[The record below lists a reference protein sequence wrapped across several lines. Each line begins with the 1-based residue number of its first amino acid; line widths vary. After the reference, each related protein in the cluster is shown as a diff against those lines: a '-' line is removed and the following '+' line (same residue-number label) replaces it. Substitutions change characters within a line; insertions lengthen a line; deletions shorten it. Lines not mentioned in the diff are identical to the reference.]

1 MHPYLNGNNSIS
13 TSLSQYN
20 DRTIMTS
27 SPFPPSASLPGD
39 GRIVVRLLPA
49 GGSGLETISYQYP
62 LKLISPSPTVAQKSA
77 LVFLLSY
84 GGGLVGGDGVN
95 LSVHMRRGSSLS
107 LVTQGHTKIFK
118 SATPDI
124 ITSQKMQVQVDEEA
138 AVCLLPD
145 PVQPFEDSVY
155 EQTQIFTL
163 RQRASLCLLDWVTQ
177 GRAAR
182 GEDWSFTRWTGRNEV
197 WTQGSDLGQKGRLL
211 IRDNVILS
219 QDGSKPVGLPL
230 KDTMHKMSVLGTLIL
245 TGPVMESI
253 GDFFM
258 AEFTALPRIGS
269 RDFRSKEDQEKDA
282 EEKPEFER
290 WRARR
295 IAMEKQHN
303 ILWSAAQVRGCVIV
317 KFGAATVEAG
327 RSWIG
332 TMLRREGSIASHF
345 GDSALM
351 CVEP

>member
-1 MHPYLNGNNSIS
+1 
-13 TSLSQYN
+13 
-20 DRTIMTS
+20 MT
-27 SPFPPSASLPGD
+27 SPFPRSTSLPGD

-62 LKLISPSPTVAQKSA
+62 LKLISPSPTVDQKSA

-95 LSVHMRRGSSLS
+95 LSIQVRRGSSLS

-118 SATPDI
+118 SPSPDVV
-124 ITSQKMQVQVDEEA
+124 TSQRLQVQVDEEA

-155 EQTQIFTL
+155 EQTQIFNL
-163 RQRASLCLLDWVTQ
+163 GNQASLCLLDWVTQ
-177 GRAAR
+177 GRVAR
-182 GEDWSFTRWTGRNEV
+182 GEDWSFIKWTGRNEV
-197 WTQGSDLGQKGRLL
+197 WTQGSDPAQKGRLL

-230 KDTMHKMSVLGTLIL
+230 KDTMHRMSVFGTLIL
-245 TGPVMESI
+245 RGPVMVAI

-258 AEFTALPRIGS
+258 AEFAALPRIGS
-269 RDFRSKEDQEKDA
+269 RDFRSREDQEKEA
-282 EEKPEFER
+282 EEKSEFEG
-290 WRARR
+290 WRSRR
-295 IAMEKQHN
+295 IELERQQGV
-303 ILWSAAQVRGCVIV
+303 LWSAAQVRGCVIV
-317 KFGAATVEAG
+317 KFGAVTVEAG

-332 TMLRREGSIASHF
+332 SMLVREGSIASYF
-345 GDSALM
+345 GDTALM
-351 CVEP
+351 CVQP

>member
-1 MHPYLNGNNSIS
+1 
-13 TSLSQYN
+13 
-20 DRTIMTS
+20 MT
-27 SPFPPSASLPGD
+27 SPFPKSTSRPGD

-49 GGSGLETISYQYP
+49 GGSGLETIGYQYP

-95 LSVHMRRGSSLS
+95 LTIRVHHGSSLS
-107 LVTQGHTKIFK
+107 LITQGHTKIFK
-118 SATPDI
+118 SPSPEVV
-124 ITSQKMQVQVDEEA
+124 TSQRLQVQIDEDA

-155 EQTQIFTL
+155 EQVQVFNL
-163 RQRASLCLLDWVTQ
+163 GNQASLCLLDWVTQ
-177 GRAAR
+177 GRVAR
-182 GEDWSFTRWTGRNEV
+182 GENWSFKSWKGRNEV
-197 WTQGSDLGQKGRLL
+197 WTQGSDPAQKERLL
-211 IRDNVILS
+211 IRDNIILS
-219 QDGSKPVGLPL
+219 QGGSQPVGLPL

-245 TGPVMESI
+245 RGPVMAPI

-258 AEFTALPRIGS
+258 REFAALPRIGS
-269 RDFRSKEDQEKDA
+269 RDFRSKEDQERDSKDM
-282 EEKPEFER
+282 PEFEQ
-290 WRARR
+290 WRLRR
-295 IAMEKQHN
+295 IDMERQQSV
-303 ILWSAAQVRGCVIV
+303 LWSAAQVRGCVIV
-317 KFGAATVEAG
+317 KFGAASVEAG

-332 TMLRREGSIASHF
+332 SMLAREGSIAAYF

>member
-1 MHPYLNGNNSIS
+1 
-13 TSLSQYN
+13 
-20 DRTIMTS
+20 MT
-27 SPFPPSASLPGD
+27 SPFPKSTSRPGD

-95 LSVHMRRGSSLS
+95 LAVRVHHGSSLS

-118 SATPDI
+118 SPSPEVV
-124 ITSQKMQVQVDEEA
+124 TSQRLQVQIDEDA

-155 EQTQIFTL
+155 EQVQVFNL
-163 RQRASLCLLDWVTQ
+163 GNRASLCLLDWVTQ
-177 GRAAR
+177 GRVAR
-182 GEDWSFTRWTGRNEV
+182 GENWSFKSWKGRNEV
-197 WTQGSDLGQKGRLL
+197 WTQASDSAQKERLL
-211 IRDNVILS
+211 IRDNIILS
-219 QDGSKPVGLPL
+219 QGGSQSVGLPL

-245 TGPVMESI
+245 RGPVVAPI

-258 AEFTALPRIGS
+258 REFAAFPRIGS
-269 RDFRSKEDQEKDA
+269 RDFRSKEDQERDSK
-282 EEKPEFER
+282 EMPEFEQ
-290 WRARR
+290 WRSRR
-295 IAMEKQHN
+295 IDMERQQSV
-303 ILWSAAQVRGCVIV
+303 LWSAAQVRGCVIV
-317 KFGAATVEAG
+317 KFGAASVEAG

-332 TMLRREGSIASHF
+332 SMLAREGNIAAYF
-345 GDSALM
+345 GHSALM

>member
-1 MHPYLNGNNSIS
+1 
-13 TSLSQYN
+13 
-20 DRTIMTS
+20 MT
-27 SPFPPSASLPGD
+27 SPFPRSTSLPGD

-62 LKLISPSPTVAQKSA
+62 LKLISPLPTVDQKSA

-84 GGGLVGGDGVN
+84 GGGLVGGDCVN
-95 LSVHMRRGSSLS
+95 LSIHVHRGSSLS

-118 SATPDI
+118 SPSPDV
-124 ITSQKMQVQVDEEA
+124 ITSQRLQVRVHGEA

-155 EQTQIFTL
+155 EQTQIFHL
-163 RQRASLCLLDWVTQ
+163 AERASLCLLDWVTQ

-197 WTQGSDLGQKGRLL
+197 WTQGSDSGQKGRLL
-211 IRDNVILS
+211 IRDNIILN
-219 QDGSKPVGLPL
+219 QDGSKMVGLPL
-230 KDTMHKMSVLGTLIL
+230 KETMHKMSVFGTLIL
-245 TGPVMESI
+245 RGPVVAPV

-258 AEFTALPRIGS
+258 AEFAATPRIGS
-269 RDFRSKEDQEKDA
+269 RDFRSKEDQEKEA
-282 EEKPEFER
+282 QEKSEFEQ
-290 WRARR
+290 WRSRR
-295 IAMEKQHN
+295 IDLERQQGV
-303 ILWSAAQVRGCVIV
+303 LWSAAQVRGCVIV

-332 TMLRREGSIASHF
+332 SMLVREGSIATYF
-345 GDSALM
+345 GDSTLM
-351 CVEP
+351 CVQP

>member
-1 MHPYLNGNNSIS
+1 
-13 TSLSQYN
+13 
-20 DRTIMTS
+20 MT
-27 SPFPPSASLPGD
+27 SPFPKSTSLPGD
-39 GRIVVRLLPA
+39 GRIVVGRLPA

-62 LKLISPSPTVAQKSA
+62 LKLIAPSPTVAQKAA

-84 GGGLVGGDGVN
+84 GGGLVGGDGVK
-95 LSVHMRRGSSLS
+95 LSIHVRRGASLS

-124 ITSQKMQVQVDEEA
+124 VTSQRLQVQVDEEA

-155 EQTQIFTL
+155 EQAQVFTVGK
-163 RQRASLCLLDWVTQ
+163 RASLCLLDWVTQ

-197 WTQGSDLGQKGRLL
+197 WTQGADPGQRGRLL

-219 QDGSKPVGLPL
+219 QDASKVAGLQL
-230 KDTMHKMSVLGTLIL
+230 KETMHGLSVLGTLIL
-245 TGPVMESI
+245 TGPVMASM

-258 AEFTALPRIGS
+258 AEFAALPRIGS
-269 RDFRSKEDQEKDA
+269 RDFRSREDRENDSG
-282 EEKPEFER
+282 EKPEFER
-290 WRARR
+290 WRAQR
-295 IAMEKQHN
+295 IEMERQQG

-332 TMLRREGSIASHF
+332 TMLARQGSIASYF
-345 GDSALM
+345 GDAALM
-351 CVEP
+351 CVGRTINFFY